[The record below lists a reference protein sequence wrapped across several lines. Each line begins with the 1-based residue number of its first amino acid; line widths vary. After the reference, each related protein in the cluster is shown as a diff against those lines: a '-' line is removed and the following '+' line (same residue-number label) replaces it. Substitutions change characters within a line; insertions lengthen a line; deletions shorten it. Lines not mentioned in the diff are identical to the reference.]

1 MRIEDHPILNFNR
14 DRRIT
19 FYYNGR
25 EIEAWE
31 GETVAAA
38 LHAAG
43 VRKLKKS
50 LHHDRP
56 RGFFCAI
63 GNCSSCLMVVDGEP
77 NVKTCVT
84 EVEEG
89 IVVEEQ
95 KGKGDLRA
103 EM

>member
-1 MRIEDHPILNFNR
+1 MRLEEHPILEF
-14 DRRIT
+14 DRENKIS
-19 FYYNGR
+19 FYYNGQK
-25 EIEAWE
+25 IEAYE
-31 GETVAAA
+31 GETIAAA

-43 VRKLKKS
+43 IRTLKKS
-50 LHHDRP
+50 LHHNRP

-89 IVVEEQ
+89 MQVEEQ
-95 KGKGDLRA
+95 VGKGDLSA
-103 EM
+103 EL